1 MRADVIAGLS
11 MCIIAALLLVM
22 TCLTNS
28 SDRTARY
35 ALFAGTPRIKQ
46 TIGMMIII
54 KSRGRRYMDLGH
66 N

>member
-1 MRADVIAGLS
+1 MS
-11 MCIIAALLLVM
+11 AALQFVM
-22 TCLTNS
+22 TCLTDS
-28 SDRTARY
+28 SYRTARY
-35 ALFAGTPRIKQ
+35 ALFAGAPRIKQ